1 MLYLLDKD
9 GSAKA
14 YHAFY
19 QNLHLEQLSVNED
32 KTVISPLGVARAQ
45 DRKMEKYSDLT
56 TWGGARTR
64 QEMEKYSDLTTWGGA
79 RTRQDNGKIQ

>member
-1 MLYLLDKD
+1 VLYLLDKD

-32 KTVISPLGVARAQ
+32 TVISPLGVARAQ

-56 TWGGARTR
+56 TWGGAHT
-64 QEMEKYSDLTTWGGA
+64 Q
-79 RTRQDNGKIQ
+79 QDNGKIQ